1 MNSYLNVFLT
11 DNSYEEIKEHYIKVI
26 ELSKNGSVENEEILV
41 SVFQEDADADG
52 TGKDRVVQ
60 IAHNLKFSKVF
71 LSNPRQP
78 FLHLSNI

>member
-11 DNSYEEIKEHYIKVI
+11 DKYEEIKEHYIKVT

-41 SVFQEDADADG
+41 SVFQADA
-52 TGKDRVVQ
+52 GKDRVVQ

-71 LSNPRQP
+71 LSNPIRGY
-78 FLHLSNI
+78 

>member
-11 DNSYEEIKEHYIKVI
+11 DNSYEEITENYIKVT

-41 SVFQEDADADG
+41 SVFQADADA
-52 TGKDRVVQ
+52 GKDRVVQ

-71 LSNPRQP
+71 LSNPIRGY
-78 FLHLSNI
+78 

>member
-11 DNSYEEIKEHYIKVI
+11 DKYEEIKEHYIKVT

-41 SVFQEDADADG
+41 FQADAS

-60 IAHNLKFSKVF
+60 I
-71 LSNPRQP
+71 
-78 FLHLSNI
+78 

>member
-11 DNSYEEIKEHYIKVI
+11 DKYEEIKEHYIKVT
-26 ELSKNGSVENEEILV
+26 ELSKNGSVENEEILL
-41 SVFQEDADADG
+41 FQADASTSTSTS

-71 LSNPRQP
+71 LSNQT
-78 FLHLSNI
+78 LY